1 MACTHELVAEKLVNG
16 QIHVLLY
23 RLEGDD
29 RAEMVDGVI
38 ADRLWQAVQILMDE
52 TDTKGMEIG
61 VREGDTET
69 VTAPDCISLS
79 EALEAYYNIW

>member
-1 MACTHELVAEKLVNG
+1 MACTHELAAEKLVNG
-16 QIHVLLY
+16 QIHVILY
-23 RLEGDD
+23 QLVNGERLFQ
-29 RAEMVDGVI
+29 DGVI
-38 ADRLWQAVQILMDE
+38 ADHLWQAVEILMEE

-61 VREGDTET
+61 VLSGDTET